1 MQLQKEELS
10 NGLLIPLD
18 ILQILIQRAY
28 GQLPFM
34 FQLARCSDEEG
45 LIDITKEGK
54 AKLAIK
60 LGLSKT
66 RIQSLIID
74 AKKFGILIDH
84 NANELAMNPRFG
96 YVIKNKEKIENINIK
111 EALFFPFSALNFFT
125 QVGYGHIIFLLSL
138 CLDSDVNGEFPM
150 TPQTINKLALKMGVS
165 NMRSRTLFMEG
176 KKIKTIIQAENKN
189 WKINP
194 EKLKLYKCGSI
205 EDDFF

>member
-18 ILQILIQRAY
+18 ILQILIQKAY

-45 LIDITKEGK
+45 LLDTTKEGK

-74 AKKFGILIDH
+74 AKKFGILIEH

-96 YVIKNKEKIENINIK
+96 YIIKNKEKIENINIK
-111 EALFFPFSALNFFT
+111 EALFFPFPALNFFT

-138 CLDSDVNGEFPM
+138 SV
-150 TPQTINKLALKMGVS
+150 VS
-165 NMRSRTLFMEG
+165 NILSFKHTLF
-176 KKIKTIIQAENKN
+176 ISSIVIHFLTSYSLFFIISN
-189 WKINP
+189 IVR
-194 EKLKLYKCGSI
+194 LK
-205 EDDFF
+205 